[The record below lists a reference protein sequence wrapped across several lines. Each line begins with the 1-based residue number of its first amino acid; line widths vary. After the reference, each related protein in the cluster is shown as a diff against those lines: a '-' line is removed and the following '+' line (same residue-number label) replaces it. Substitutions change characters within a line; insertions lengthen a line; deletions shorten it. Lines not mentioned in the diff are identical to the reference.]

1 MRVAIDRGGSEWS
14 ILQSYDPVYPVI
26 ADAPEA
32 FCDVWAF
39 IPTHLFCPP
48 IPSELLGN
56 AVVIPGNDND
66 NDNGNDRDAGV
77 QVTFKL
83 LSVDPANYDDAPS
96 EGIRRLLQIATRQHI
111 PKGQVYDTSIIGEW
125 SDLCCGVDSC
135 SCPAQTAVLLRQIV
149 WG

>member
-1 MRVAIDRGGSEWS
+1 VSRLSR
-14 ILQSYDPVYPVI
+14 DPLYRI
-26 ADAPEA
+26 GCADAPEA

-48 IPSELLGN
+48 IPSELLGK
-56 AVVIPGNDND
+56 AVVIPGN
-66 NDNGNDRDAGV
+66 GSGSDRESGV

-111 PKGQVYDTSIIGEW
+111 PKGQVYDTSIIGE
-125 SDLCCGVDSC
+125 
-135 SCPAQTAVLLRQIV
+135 
-149 WG
+149 